1 MHGSVRFCPGSADL
15 APASHPQ
22 EEVFSYINCLCSLCN
37 HLTLIISLTQ
47 AWSSSSCHHVNMT
60 PYPLQFS
67 QLRNLEVFP
76 SAPHLSSHGALLSA
90 WGRATTASL
99 HLTLAITSPYPNYWH
114 TLLTAPT
121 LAPHRP
127 VLYTTGEWSKNANQS
142 CSLLDPITDCPVL
155 PGSNGIPPL
164 PARHV
169 FNDLAPA
176 TLSILSRATFP
187 PLTTSGLSQI
197 C

>member
-1 MHGSVRFCPGSADL
+1 MPPLDS
-15 APASHPQ
+15 
-22 EEVFSYINCLCSLCN
+22 N
-37 HLTLIISLTQ
+37 HLTYPTWLPPAAIMST
-47 AWSSSSCHHVNMT
+47 WS

-76 SAPHLSSHGALLSA
+76 SPPHLSNHGALLSA
-90 WGRATTASL
+90 CRRAKTASL
-99 HLTLAITSPYPNYWH
+99 HLHLAINSPYPNYWN

-121 LAPHRP
+121 LTPCRP
-127 VLYTTGEWSKNANQS
+127 VLGTTGERSKNANQS
-142 CSLLDPITDCPVL
+142 CSLPDPITDCPVL

-169 FNDLAPA
+169 SNDLAPA

-187 PLTTSGLSQI
+187 PLTTSGLSQT